1 VVFREN
7 GILGELAGKT
17 LKIGSEDFLTEEIRA
32 LKSENQGFQSE
43 PGAAD
48 VSQVYMSRE
57 GRLCGVFEFGDT
69 LRPGTGAAIARLKAC
84 GYRVALVS
92 GDGDGTVR
100 AVACRIGLGDARGG
114 MLPADKA
121 AFVADLQFR
130 GDRVAMIGDG
140 VNDAPALVQSDLGIA
155 VHSGSHLGKE
165 AADITLMR
173 GDPGQIP
180 EFIAL
185 AQTVNRTIHQN
196 LWCAFGYNIV
206 SIPIA
211 MSGLLTPLVAV
222 CAMLLSSLTV
232 IGNTLRLA
240 RRPGG
245 SCWPARQAVSDE
257 ESRKV

>member
-1 VVFREN
+1 VVSREN
-7 GILGELAGKT
+7 GILGEVAGKT
-17 LKIGSEDFLTEEIRA
+17 FKIGSEGFLAEEIRA
-32 LKSENQGFQSE
+32 VASENKGFQIG

-48 VSQVYMSRE
+48 VSQVYMSCE

-69 LRPGTGAAIARLKAC
+69 LRPGTAAAIEWLKARA
-84 GYRVALVS
+84 YRVALVS

-100 AVACRIGLGDARGG
+100 AVACRIGLSDARGG

-121 AFVADLQFR
+121 MFVADLQFR
-130 GDRVAMIGDG
+130 GEQVAMIGDG
-140 VNDAPALVQSDLGIA
+140 VNDAPALAQSDLGIA

-180 EFIAL
+180 DFIAL

-240 RRPGG
+240 RRPGASGRTGQQSG
-245 SCWPARQAVSDE
+245 SDR
-257 ESRKV
+257 ESRRA